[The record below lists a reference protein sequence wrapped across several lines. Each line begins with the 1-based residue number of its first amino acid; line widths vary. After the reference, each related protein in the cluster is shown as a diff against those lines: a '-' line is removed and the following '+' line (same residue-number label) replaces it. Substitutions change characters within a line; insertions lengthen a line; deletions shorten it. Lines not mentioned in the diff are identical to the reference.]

1 MFISGIALLEQK
13 LCFTTTFRV
22 FLFKK
27 GCNMNLKGIIFLSI
41 SGILSLFL
49 FQSTLFSQPVEVPFG
64 SGQWDMSRA
73 QVIEHLGRTAIKGNA
88 MLRDIRFT
96 NGIIEV
102 DIATTERTR
111 AYPGVLFRVQ
121 DPSNYERVYIRPHRS
136 PFYSDALQYAPV
148 FHGVDSWQLYN
159 GPGKTCALDILPDQ
173 WNHLKIV
180 VSGTRAEVFW
190 NGNKRPDLTIG
201 ELAHGD
207 IPGTLGLNGGMDSP
221 CFFSGFSY
229 LINDSLSLS
238 PSVAT
243 ASVCGII
250 ENWEISESLPLL
262 KADLNKYPE
271 PGIFE
276 QLSWKPVNPDETG
289 LVDISRYYP
298 RKSRSGD
305 YILAR
310 SVIIMEKDTVLRVG
324 FGYSDYITVF
334 LNTIPLYSGNSAYRS
349 RDPSFLGIV
358 GYFDVLFLPL
368 KKGSNELLLLVGET
382 MGGWAFS
389 FRKEDEI
396 WKDKSLHSC
405 WTEKGP
411 FGVPESAVYDAI
423 HDVCYISNY
432 FNEGNEYISKISV
445 DGKIL
450 EQAWITGVRMPTGMC
465 ILEDTLYVVDR
476 SGIQLIDIL
485 GSRILRTIQVK
496 GAQMINDV
504 AIDAR
509 GNLYITDTPL
519 NRLYRYSADTLE
531 TILNED
537 ILNGPNGLLI
547 DGNHLL
553 IGQNE
558 EILKLDLTSRAVTSI
573 AKFEPGSNIDGIQ
586 SDGRGNYL
594 VSDYG
599 GKLYRLTPDGNKL
612 LLLNTSTPG
621 LTLADFSYIP
631 GKKRLIIPTL
641 YNNSVVC
648 FELK

>member
-229 LINDSLSLS
+229 LIN
-238 PSVAT
+238 
-243 ASVCGII
+243 
-250 ENWEISESLPLL
+250 N
-262 KADLNKYPE
+262 
-271 PGIFE
+271 
-276 QLSWKPVNPDETG
+276 
-289 LVDISRYYP
+289 
-298 RKSRSGD
+298 
-305 YILAR
+305 
-310 SVIIMEKDTVLRVG
+310 
-324 FGYSDYITVF
+324 
-334 LNTIPLYSGNSAYRS
+334 
-349 RDPSFLGIV
+349 
-358 GYFDVLFLPL
+358 
-368 KKGSNELLLLVGET
+368 
-382 MGGWAFS
+382 
-389 FRKEDEI
+389 
-396 WKDKSLHSC
+396 
-405 WTEKGP
+405 
-411 FGVPESAVYDAI
+411 
-423 HDVCYISNY
+423 
-432 FNEGNEYISKISV
+432 
-445 DGKIL
+445 
-450 EQAWITGVRMPTGMC
+450 
-465 ILEDTLYVVDR
+465 
-476 SGIQLIDIL
+476 
-485 GSRILRTIQVK
+485 
-496 GAQMINDV
+496 V

-599 GKLYRLTPDGNKL
+599 GKLYRLTPDGNKI

-631 GKKRLIIPTL
+631 EKKRLIIPTL